1 MALPKKGIYPHAVHF
16 IPKDFLET
24 LQMKGLACSRGGPQG
39 PKRFL
44 WRKTAMAEDT
54 RGCSDS
60 GPLFCWR
67 AVIAALLADK
77 AV

>member
-24 LQMKGLACSRGGPQG
+24 LQMFGLACSRGGPHG

-44 WRKTAMAEDT
+44 WRKTARAEDVAEAT
-54 RGCSDS
+54 
-60 GPLFCWR
+60 PALFCWR
-67 AVIAALLADK
+67 AVIATLLAEK

>member
-44 WRKTAMAEDT
+44 WRKTAMAKDVAAAT
-54 RGCSDS
+54 PALSSAG
-60 GPLFCWR
+60 GP
-67 AVIAALLADK
+67 
-77 AV
+77 